1 MVLKIILSDLP
12 VVWGVLRV
20 TESARKNVGG
30 APDRESEIL
39 MCGGNPEDKRVYDLQ
54 IITWN
59 ETISNQKASWQ
70 KTEA

>member
-1 MVLKIILSDLP
+1 
-12 VVWGVLRV
+12 
-20 TESARKNVGG
+20 
-30 APDRESEIL
+30 
-39 MCGGNPEDKRVYDLQ
+39 MCGGNPEDERTFDLQ

>member
-1 MVLKIILSDLP
+1 
-12 VVWGVLRV
+12 
-20 TESARKNVGG
+20 
-30 APDRESEIL
+30 
-39 MCGGNPEDKRVYDLQ
+39 MCGGNPEDKGAYDLQ